1 MFKHIQ
7 HIRWKAP
14 NWVKNIMFGL
24 GVISVMALMF
34 VVSTGMFWLKI
45 QAANFMFG

>member
-1 MFKHIQ
+1 MFKRIH
-7 HIRWKAP
+7 HLLCKAP
-14 NWVKNIMFGL
+14 DWAKNIMFGL

-34 VVSTGMFWLKI
+34 VVSTGVFWLKI